1 MIKYYNPEGYGTHI
15 VRVTFMMEDY
25 VGHVAFP
32 IRGNCKGGDLL
43 GTDFLD
49 EDTQP
54 IIERYEGNDCEF
66 TFHEDSECYSAV
78 LKNPAGEAVKVEADG
93 CDMRDLI
100 VGMEIA
106 EFIPEGR
113 GKTK

>member
-1 MIKYYNPEGYGTHI
+1 MIKFYTPEGYGTHI

-25 VGHVAFP
+25 VGHVAFS

-43 GTDFLD
+43 DTDFLD
-49 EDTQP
+49 EDAQSV
-54 IIERYEGNDCEF
+54 IEGYKENDCEF
-66 TFHEDSECYSAV
+66 TFHEDNESYSAV
-78 LKNPAGEAVKVEADG
+78 LKNPAGETIEVEGGG

-106 EFIPEGR
+106 EFIPG
-113 GKTK
+113 